1 MFVVLLLQ
9 TLERKNFLEDAQN
22 RIDGVVKHFNNEDGG
37 KMSRKKY
44 LSHRKFCIQELWT
57 S

>member
-22 RIDGVVKHFNNEDGG
+22 RMDGVMKHFNNEDGG

-44 LSHRKFCIQELWT
+44 LSHRKFCIQEL
-57 S
+57 